1 MTSAAPSLALAAF
14 LAPIQGY
21 LDRPDVVEIC
31 INRPGE
37 VFVEDPRGWEQV
49 ELPGLSYEFL
59 SGLVSTISSHA
70 RQKVGAETPLLS
82 ASLPG
87 GERVQVVLPPAVPA
101 GTISLTIRK
110 PAHRTFSLE
119 ALIGAGMFDAVETDP
134 EALGA
139 EDARLLEL
147 HRDRRWPEFLA
158 GAVAAKKNILISGAT
173 GSGKTTL
180 SKALIPLIPS
190 NERLITIEDTLE
202 LELPQPNVVRLLYSK
217 GGQGDAKVTARDL
230 LEASLRMRPDRIF
243 LQELR
248 DASAF
253 HYLRNV
259 NTGHSG
265 SITTIHAN
273 SARLAFEQLALL
285 VKESEAGRDL
295 SRAEIKAMIG
305 QMIDVVLQVRKTPQ
319 GRRVTEVWF
328 DPRRKLEGPTPE
340 TAP

>member
-1 MTSAAPSLALAAF
+1 MTSASPSLALTAF
-14 LAPIQGY
+14 LAPIQPW
-21 LDRPDVVEIC
+21 LDRPDILEIC

-37 VFVEDPRGWEQV
+37 VFVEEPRGWERIP
-49 ELPGLSYEFL
+49 LPALSYEFL
-59 SGLVSTISSHA
+59 SGLVSTISSFA
-70 RQKVGAETPLLS
+70 RQKVNAEAPLLS

-119 ALIGAGMFDAVETDP
+119 ALIGTGMFDAVETDP

-139 EDARLLEL
+139 EDAQLVAL

-158 GAVAAKKNILISGAT
+158 AAVAAKKNILISGAT

-180 SKALIPLIPS
+180 SKALIPLIPET
-190 NERLITIEDTLE
+190 ERLITIEDTLE
-202 LELPQPNVVRLLYSK
+202 LELPQPNVVRLIYSK

-253 HYLRNV
+253 YYLRNV

-265 SITTIHAN
+265 SITTIHAD

-295 SRAEIKAMIG
+295 SRAEIKAMLV
-305 QMIDVVLQVRKTPQ
+305 QMIDVVLQVKKTAH

-328 DPRRKLEGPTPE
+328 DPRRKLEASGPE
-340 TAP
+340 AAR

>member
-1 MTSAAPSLALAAF
+1 MTSATPSLALAAF
-14 LAPIQGY
+14 LAPIQNY

-37 VFVEDPRGWEQV
+37 VFVEDPHGWERV
-49 ELPGLSYEFL
+49 ELPGLGYEFL

-110 PAHRTFSLE
+110 PAHRTFSLD

-134 EALGA
+134 EAVGA
-139 EDARLLEL
+139 EDARLVEL

-158 GAVAAKKNILISGAT
+158 SAVAAKKNILISGAT

-180 SKALIPLIPS
+180 SKALIPLIPAS
-190 NERLITIEDTLE
+190 ERLITIEDTLE

-217 GGQGDAKVTARDL
+217 GGQGDANVTARDL

-328 DPRRKLEGPTPE
+328 DTRRKLEGAGPE
-340 TAP
+340 AAP